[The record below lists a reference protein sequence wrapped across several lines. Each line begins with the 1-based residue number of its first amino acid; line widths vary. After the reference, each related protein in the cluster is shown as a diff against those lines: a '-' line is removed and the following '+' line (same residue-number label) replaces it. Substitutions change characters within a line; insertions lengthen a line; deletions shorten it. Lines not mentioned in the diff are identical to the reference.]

1 MKKAAIYLLLGLF
14 ALLVLHPGLNS
25 SYTAPDV
32 RVPTVNNSG
41 STTNEDATMTS
52 SQSHAV
58 IAVDAGHGGSDYG
71 YVSDTTIPEKDINL
85 DLALAIGR
93 KLSAAGYQVVY
104 TRESDDV
111 PVFDTE
117 AASSQDRLRRMKEQG
132 VQYLVSV
139 QLSSSPDPLARGF
152 AVFTQPQTQLE
163 ELGAAAGQAVSA
175 INLSSFEGVDSDHYE
190 NFPILMDRDVPSIL
204 LELGYVT
211 NPDDYAKLTDSSYQD
226 RIGEA
231 VAEAFLK
238 VVN

>member
-117 AASSQDRLRRMKEQG
+117 AAASQDRLRRMKEQG

-139 QLSSSPDPLARGF
+139 RIRWPGDSRSSPSRRHSWKNWGRRPGRQCPRSICRHLKAWIPTI
-152 AVFTQPQTQLE
+152 TQT
-163 ELGAAAGQAVSA
+163 S
-175 INLSSFEGVDSDHYE
+175 
-190 NFPILMDRDVPSIL
+190 PS
-204 LELGYVT
+204 
-211 NPDDYAKLTDSSYQD
+211 
-226 RIGEA
+226 
-231 VAEAFLK
+231 
-238 VVN
+238 